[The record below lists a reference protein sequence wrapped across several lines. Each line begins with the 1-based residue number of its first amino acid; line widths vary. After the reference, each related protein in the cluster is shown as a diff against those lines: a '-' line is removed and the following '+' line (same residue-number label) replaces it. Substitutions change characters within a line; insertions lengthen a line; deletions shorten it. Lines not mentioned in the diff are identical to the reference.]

1 MSYMAKIK
9 RAYCL
14 KSGDR
19 LYVTNNS
26 ENVTL
31 GDCYDGIPGLVITQI
46 DYSQKRWW
54 QFWKKK
60 KQIGFVITVEDEG
73 VN

>member
-1 MSYMAKIK
+1 MAKIK
-9 RAYCL
+9 RMYRL
-14 KSGDR
+14 KPGDE
-19 LYVTNNS
+19 LYVANNS

-31 GDCYDGIPGLVITQI
+31 GDYYNGIPGLVVTRI

-60 KQIGFVITVEDEG
+60 TQIGFVIMVEDRG
-73 VN
+73 VS